1 MKLYIFITVEQQ
13 ARIRD
18 YAQIVHQ
25 YYLEGTFDKS
35 DVIDWLGEIDS
46 ELTDLTKHKIVLSY
60 FDDWYPTR
68 MTVYKSGR
76 VKVETDLDE
85 FP

>member
-1 MKLYIFITVEQQ
+1 MKTQ
-13 ARIRD
+13 AQIKT

-25 YYLEGTFDKS
+25 YYLEGMFDKS
-35 DVIDWLGEIDS
+35 DVQDWLGELECEFVEI
-46 ELTDLTKHKIVLSY
+46 TKHKVVFSY

-76 VKVETDLDE
+76 IKVETDLDE

>member
-1 MKLYIFITVEQQ
+1 MKTQEEIK
-13 ARIRD
+13 D
-18 YAQIVHQ
+18 YTQIVHL
-25 YYLEGTFDKS
+25 YFTEGLFNKGE
-35 DVIDWLGEIDS
+35 VQEWLGELEC
-46 ELTDLTKHKIVLSY
+46 ELHEITKSKIVFSY

>member
-1 MKLYIFITVEQQ
+1 MKNQGQIKNYT
-13 ARIRD
+13 
-18 YAQIVHQ
+18 QIVHQ
-25 YYLEGTFDKS
+25 YYLDGTFEKS
-35 DVIDWLGEIDS
+35 DVEEWLGEIDC
-46 ELTDLTKHKIVLSY
+46 ELHDLTKHKIVFSY

>member
-1 MKLYIFITVEQQ
+1 MNIFIHVKAQ
-13 ARIRD
+13 AKIKD

-25 YYLEGTFDKS
+25 YYLEGTFTKE
-35 DVIDWLGEIDS
+35 DVQEWLGELDC
-46 ELTDLTKHKIVLSY
+46 ELHDLTKYKIVFSY

-76 VKVETDLDE
+76 IKVETDLDE

>member
-1 MKLYIFITVEQQ
+1 MKTQ
-13 ARIRD
+13 AQIKT

-25 YYLEGTFDKS
+25 YYLDGTFEKS
-35 DVIDWLGEIDS
+35 DVQEWLGELECEFVEI
-46 ELTDLTKHKIVLSY
+46 TKHKVVFSY